1 MENQYEPENR
11 MDPPRDANADMLNS
25 VKKNAEMGKKSI
37 DAIVKKLE
45 NGEFKELL
53 LAHYEDFEKISSRI
67 STELTDIGQTPKSGN
82 FFSDAMLK
90 SSIAM
95 NTMLDDSVSH
105 IADMMIKGSNMGITT
120 INKELNKHKDEV
132 SDSTV
137 ALANDLLTM
146 EQEHIEQ
153 LKPYL

>member
-1 MENQYEPENR
+1 MENQYEPDYR
-11 MDPPRDANADMLNS
+11 QDPPRDANADMLNS

-37 DAIVKKLE
+37 DSIVKKIE
-45 NGEFKELL
+45 NGEFKDLL
-53 LAHYEDFEKISSRI
+53 LAHYEDFEKQSSRN

-82 FFSDAMLK
+82 IFSDAMLK

-95 NTMLDDSVSH
+95 NTLLDDSVSH
-105 IADMMIKGSNMGITT
+105 IADMMIEGSNMGITT
-120 INKELNKHKDEV
+120 INKELNKHRDEV
-132 SDSTV
+132 SESTV
-137 ALANDLLTM
+137 ELANELLTL